1 MPKLAEY
8 IVRNIEN
15 TKKGQEICLRQENAD
30 LWFRELHFQEQHCGD
45 AATV

>member
-8 IVRNIEN
+8 TARRIEN

-30 LWFRELHFQEQHCGD
+30 L
-45 AATV
+45 